1 MWGMNDKVSLM
12 RRRYSAQ
19 ERAEI
24 IAAYECSG
32 LTQKMFVE
40 KRGISLA
47 TLSNWL
53 RAYRHK
59 GKAATG
65 QIRFQPVDLKGLFA
79 SQWAAEVVMP
89 NGSMLRLASVDGA
102 LAERL
107 TRVLR
112 RAC

>member
-1 MWGMNDKVSLM
+1 MSGKDKSI

-24 IAAYECSG
+24 IAAYERSG
-32 LTQKMFVE
+32 LTQAVFVE

-53 RAYRHK
+53 RAHRRKDK
-59 GKAATG
+59 GATKE
-65 QIRFQPVDLKGLFA
+65 ISFQSLDVKGLFA

-107 TRVLR
+107 TKVLR